1 MAPVQTKADIL
12 DFGAED
18 MSGGEKEHLSLLL
31 PVVWPWPPGNSGNVF
46 GGRCPQEKEGQKL
59 TGLLHLGSGCAADGW
74 LNALEWRQPDALF
87 FLLLSLSVSQHF
99 SCLSICF

>member
-18 MSGGEKEHLSLLL
+18 MSGGEKKHLSLLL
-31 PVVWPWPPGNSGNVF
+31 PVVWPWPPGNSGNMY
-46 GGRCPQEKEGQKL
+46 RATCPQEKEGQKP
-59 TGLLHLGSGCAADGW
+59 TGLLQLGSACVADGW
-74 LNALEWRQPDALF
+74 LNALAWRQPGTLF